1 MKDFFSK
8 CSVGR
13 HMKDFFTFTEEVPKG
28 YKKSLKV
35 IRIPWFPFWS
45 PAEVK

>member
-28 YKKSLKV
+28 KLHFFREESP
-35 IRIPWFPFWS
+35 IRW
-45 PAEVK
+45 